1 MEREDIDATLDEY
14 RDEANRRK
22 LVQLL
27 TDRLIREMDDMP
39 AETDTDR
46 HRLNLV
52 IRELEEE
59 IDWIESEKLSGFDP
73 EQE

>member
-22 LVQLL
+22 LVQIL

>member
-1 MEREDIDATLDEY
+1 MEREDIDAALEEY
-14 RDEANRRK
+14 RNKANRRQ

-27 TDRLIREMDDMP
+27 TDRLVREMDEMP